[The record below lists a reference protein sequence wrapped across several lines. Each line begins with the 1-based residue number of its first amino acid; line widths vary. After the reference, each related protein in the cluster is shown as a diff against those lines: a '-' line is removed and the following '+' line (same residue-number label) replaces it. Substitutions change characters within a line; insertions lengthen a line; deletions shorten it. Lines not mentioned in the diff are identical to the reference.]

1 MGPAPQRVAIR
12 NARACLDPLPSFSWL
27 ASYRSSSMDFFPRD
41 NGMVTPIV
49 TVTPSPALD
58 RTLRVDR
65 LDFGAVARVR
75 DVREDPGG
83 KGVNVSRVL
92 NQFGWPTAA
101 LGFIGGSIGRRLEE
115 ELHRYGIVTDFVPVG
130 GETRINLTLT
140 DGERELKVNESGPP
154 VDSTAV
160 GSLIEKV
167 RCHARRSRAV
177 VLAGSLPPGA
187 GEGLYAELVEVIRQ
201 EGSRAVLDAEG
212 TPLRLG
218 VAARPFLVK
227 PNLREAEALLER
239 SLSTEA
245 DICQAARRLGD
256 RGIEVVVISLGGSG
270 AMMARHGRVWMAEIP
285 QTRTVSTVGA
295 GDSLLAYLLMAIL
308 QDMDPAAS
316 LLRATAAGL
325 ASTSLPGSQL
335 CTPPEVER
343 MIPLVRTRE
352 L

>member
-1 MGPAPQRVAIR
+1 VPAA
-12 NARACLDPLPSFSWL
+12 A
-27 ASYRSSSMDFFPRD
+27 
-41 NGMVTPIV
+41 PIV

-58 RTLRVDR
+58 RTIRVDR
-65 LDFGAVARVR
+65 LDIGGIARVR

-92 NQFGWPTAA
+92 NQFGWPTTA
-101 LGFIGGSIGRRLEE
+101 LGFIGGSIGGRLEE
-115 ELHRYGIVTDFVPVG
+115 ELRRYGIVTDFVSVG
-130 GETRINLTLT
+130 GETRVNLTLT
-140 DGERELKVNESGPP
+140 DGERELKVNDAGPP
-154 VDSTAV
+154 VDSRAV
-160 GSLIEKV
+160 GALIEKV
-167 RCHARRSRAV
+167 RSHARGSQAV

-187 GEGLYAELVEVIRQ
+187 GEELYAELVEVVRQ
-201 EGSRAVLDAEG
+201 EGARPVLDAEG
-212 TPLRLG
+212 APLRLG

-227 PNLREAEALLER
+227 PNLREAEILLGR

-245 DICQAARRLGD
+245 DICQAARSLGD

-270 AMMARHGRVWMAEIP
+270 ALMAHSGRVWMAEIP
-285 QTRTVSTVGA
+285 LTKTVSTVGA

-308 QDMDPAAS
+308 GGVDPASS

-335 CTPPEVER
+335 CTPAEVDR